1 MDPLEEFILDNRE
14 ELDRIEEIEEEALWQ
29 RIEGGFENKP
39 QLTVVSKA
47 TSPWQLSIGR
57 NWLITIAASL
67 ALCMGVGLWLIK
79 GEDNARSEQA
89 PFATFSSELAEEQAK
104 YTALISQKKAEMG
117 FDEVDRK
124 AFQEVFQELE
134 LLEDIHGE
142 YLNDLP
148 AYLAKE
154 EVIHTLTKY
163 YERKIRILE
172 RLSREMEKHYQQEK
186 RKNEKRI

>member
-14 ELDRIEEIEEEALWQ
+14 ELDRIEKIEEEALWQ
-29 RIEGGFENKP
+29 RIEAGFENKS
-39 QLTVVSKA
+39 QLSVVSKA
-47 TSPWQLSIGR
+47 ASPWQLSIGR

-67 ALCMGVGLWLIK
+67 ALCLGVGLWLIK
-79 GEDNARSEQA
+79 GNDNSVSAQ
-89 PFATFSSELAEEQAK
+89 PPLATFSSELAEEQAR
-104 YTALISQKKAEMG
+104 YMALITQKKEEIG
-117 FDEVDRK
+117 FDQVDRK

-148 AYLAKE
+148 SYLAKE

>member
-14 ELDRIEEIEEEALWQ
+14 ELDRVEEIEQEAIWQ
-29 RIEGGFENKP
+29 RIAGGVEQKTT
-39 QLTVVSKA
+39 LSVVEKKA
-47 TSPWQLSIGR
+47 SPWQISIGR
-57 NWLITIAASL
+57 NWLITMAATL
-67 ALCMGVGLWLIK
+67 ALCIGVGLWFIK
-79 GEDNARSEQA
+79 GTDT
-89 PFATFSSELAEEQAK
+89 ATSPQIPLAEFSPELAEEQAR
-104 YTALISQKKAEMG
+104 YMALINQKKAEIG
-117 FDEVDRK
+117 FDQVDRK
-124 AFQEVFQELE
+124 AFQEVFEELKH
-134 LLEDIHGE
+134 LEDIHGE

-148 AYLAKE
+148 SYLAKG

>member
-14 ELDRIEEIEEEALWQ
+14 ELDRIEEIEQEAIWQ
-29 RIEGGFENKP
+29 RIAGGFEQKTT
-39 QLTVVSKA
+39 LRVVEKKI
-47 TSPWQLSIGR
+47 SPWQISIGR
-57 NWLITIAASL
+57 NWLITMAATF
-67 ALCMGVGLWLIK
+67 ALCIGVGLWFVK
-79 GEDNARSEQA
+79 GTDT
-89 PFATFSSELAEEQAK
+89 ATSPSIPLADFSPELAEEQAR
-104 YTALISQKKAEMG
+104 YMALISQKKEEIG
-117 FDEVDRK
+117 FDQVDRK
-124 AFQEVFQELE
+124 AFQEVFEELK

-148 AYLAKE
+148 SYLAKE